1 MFGIQCSTCG
11 FSTRWHVQPQPMG
24 RDSRLGLLPKTL
36 LSGCYNIV
44 TYRAQILLNE
54 EVYLQVEEGETLES
68 Q

>member
-1 MFGIQCSTCG
+1 
-11 FSTRWHVQPQPMG
+11 MG